1 VIEVIV
7 AIIGLGVGDYADPL
21 ELNLEDKDKKVIVQ
35 SACEETTTQDAYGQ
49 ISTIK
54 TCRTMKTIHTTE
66 EKD

>member
-1 VIEVIV
+1 MIEVIV
-7 AIIGLGVGDYADPL
+7 AIISLGVGDYADPL

-54 TCRTMKTIHTTE
+54 TCRTMKTVHTNE

>member
-1 VIEVIV
+1 MIEVIV

-21 ELNLEDKDKKVIVQ
+21 DLNLEDKDKKVIVQ
-35 SACEETTTQDAYGQ
+35 TACEETTTNDIYGQ
-49 ISTIK
+49 VNTIK

>member
-1 VIEVIV
+1 MIEVIV

-21 ELNLEDKDKKVIVQ
+21 ELNTEDKDKKVIVQ
-35 SACEETTTQDAYGQ
+35 TACEETTTNDIYGQ
-49 ISTIK
+49 VNTIK

>member
-1 VIEVIV
+1 MIEVIV

-66 EKD
+66 DKD

>member
-49 ISTIK
+49 VSTIK

>member
-7 AIIGLGVGDYADPL
+7 AIISLGVGDYADPL

>member
-1 VIEVIV
+1 MIEVIV

>member
-1 VIEVIV
+1 MIEVIV

-54 TCRTMKTIHTTE
+54 TCMTMKTIHTTE

>member
-1 VIEVIV
+1 MIEVIV
-7 AIIGLGVGDYADPL
+7 AIISLGVGDYADPL
-21 ELNLEDKDKKVIVQ
+21 ELNLEDKDKKIIMQ
-35 SACEETTTQDAYGQ
+35 TACEETTTQDAYGR

>member
-1 VIEVIV
+1 MIEVIV

-21 ELNLEDKDKKVIVQ
+21 DLNLEDRDKKVIMQ
-35 SACEETTTQDAYGQ
+35 TSCEETTTQDANGQ

-54 TCRTMKTIHTTE
+54 TCRTMKTVTTSE

>member
-1 VIEVIV
+1 MIEVIV
-7 AIIGLGVGDYADPL
+7 AIIGLGVGDYTDPL
-21 ELNLEDKDKKVIVQ
+21 ELNTEDKDKKVIMQKV
-35 SACEETTTQDAYGQ
+35 CDETTTQDAYGQ

>member
-1 VIEVIV
+1 MIEVIV

-21 ELNLEDKDKKVIVQ
+21 DLTDEDRDKKVIMQ
-35 SACEETTTQDAYGQ
+35 TAREETTTQDAYGQ

-54 TCRTMKTIHTTE
+54 TCRTMKTVTTSE